1 MKTPD
6 DELGADKTI
15 EPAAF
20 VYKNIHFVGFSLY
33 CDEFSADVRNSSE
46 DLTSGDFS
54 LVSGSYVGKS
64 HNLIHCRHSDCS
76 MSGLISISSG
86 PNIASIRHS
95 KVFLIDRICLRT
107 FLHLALLLMI
117 NPRCNQKVL

>member
-20 VYKNIHFVGFSLY
+20 VYKNIHFVGVSLY

-54 LVSGSYVGKS
+54 LVSVSYV
-64 HNLIHCRHSDCS
+64 NLSDSDNLSKFSCDCRL
-76 MSGLISISSG
+76 SG
-86 PNIASIRHS
+86 
-95 KVFLIDRICLRT
+95 ID
-107 FLHLALLLMI
+107 
-117 NPRCNQKVL
+117 

>member
-20 VYKNIHFVGFSLY
+20 VYKNIHFVGVSLY

-54 LVSGSYVGKS
+54 LVSVSYMLTC
-64 HNLIHCRHSDCS
+64 LILKTLATLAVIAVALES
-76 MSGLISISSG
+76 ISIRSG
-86 PNIASIRHS
+86 
-95 KVFLIDRICLRT
+95 
-107 FLHLALLLMI
+107 
-117 NPRCNQKVL
+117 